1 MRIFVLSLCV
11 MVLALTSGCGGGQP
25 QAEPTWETHTTAEDE
40 GGDDQGGEDEGGDD
54 QGGEEAAP
62 EDDPASP

>member
-1 MRIFVLSLCV
+1 MIADGGTMRVLVLSLCV
-11 MVLALTSGCGGGQP
+11 MVLALSSGCGGGQP

-40 GGDDQGGEDEGGDD
+40 GGEDE
-54 QGGEEAAP
+54 GGEEAAH

>member
-1 MRIFVLSLCV
+1 MRVLVLSLCV
-11 MVLALTSGCGGGQP
+11 MVLALSSGCGGGQP

-40 GGDDQGGEDEGGDD
+40 GGEDE
-54 QGGEEAAP
+54 GGEEAAH